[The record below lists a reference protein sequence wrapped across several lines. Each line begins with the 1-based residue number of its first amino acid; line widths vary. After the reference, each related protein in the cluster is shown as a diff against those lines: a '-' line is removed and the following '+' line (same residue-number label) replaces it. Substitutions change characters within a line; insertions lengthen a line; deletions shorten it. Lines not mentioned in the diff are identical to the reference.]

1 MKFVLFRHG
10 SKGFTP
16 FEDPELN
23 AQGFQQSIKLA
34 ELVKSNGLPSPT
46 RLFVSPRRRTSQT
59 FYPVSKELS
68 LEMQIKEELDLRQP
82 EESQSEFRSRIQGFL
97 DFIARQSNLPA
108 QQNNEV
114 IFACTHY
121 DWIEES
127 LTLID
132 CDKNLNSFEFS
143 HWGPSQFLI
152 FEIDNSG
159 WKVLKKGDAK

>member
-23 AQGFQQSIKLA
+23 AQGFQQSIKIA
-34 ELVKSNGLPSPT
+34 ELVKANQLPKPT
-46 RLFVSPRRRTSQT
+46 HLFVSPRRRTSQT
-59 FYPVSKELS
+59 FYPVSKEFS
-68 LEMQIKEELDLRQP
+68 LDMQIKEELDLRQP
-82 EESQSEFRSRIQGFL
+82 EETQSDFRARIQSFL
-97 DFIARQSNLPA
+97 DLVAGQSND
-108 QQNNEV
+108 V

-127 LTLID
+127 LTVID

-143 HWGPSQFLI
+143 HWAPSQFLI

>member
-34 ELVKSNGLPSPT
+34 ELVKSNGLPKPT
-46 RLFVSPRRRTSQT
+46 RLFVSPKRRTSQT
-59 FYPVSKELS
+59 FYPVSKEFS
-68 LEMQIKEELDLRQP
+68 LDIQIKDELDLRQP
-82 EESQSEFRSRIQGFL
+82 EESQGEFRSRIQGFL
-97 DFIARQSNLPA
+97 DFVAGHEQSPA
-108 QQNNEV
+108 KPDKDEV

-132 CDKNLNSFEFS
+132 CDKN
-143 HWGPSQFLI
+143 
-152 FEIDNSG
+152 
-159 WKVLKKGDAK
+159 

>member
-23 AQGFQQSIKLA
+23 AQGFQQSIKIA
-34 ELVKSNGLPSPT
+34 ELVKANGLPKPT
-46 RLFVSPRRRTSQT
+46 HLFVSPRRRTSQT
-59 FYPVSKELS
+59 FYPVSKEFS
-68 LEMQIKEELDLRQP
+68 LEMQIKEELDLRQSG
-82 EESQSEFRSRIQGFL
+82 ESQSEFRARIQRFL
-97 DFIARQSNLPA
+97 NFVAG
-108 QQNNEV
+108 QNNEV

-127 LTLID
+127 LTVID

-143 HWGPSQFLI
+143 HWTPSQFLI